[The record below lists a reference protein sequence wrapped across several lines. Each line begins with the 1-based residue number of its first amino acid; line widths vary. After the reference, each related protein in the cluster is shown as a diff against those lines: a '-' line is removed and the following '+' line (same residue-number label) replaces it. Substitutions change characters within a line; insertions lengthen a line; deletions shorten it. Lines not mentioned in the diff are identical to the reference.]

1 MKRSKS
7 RIHLVG
13 GEMKMGIFCSGI
25 VWGALLILFGISLIL
40 KYTLNIDIPVI
51 RIFFA
56 LFLIY
61 LGVKVILGGF
71 RKEPTGPNVFFS
83 QRKVD
88 FANKDGEYNVVF
100 GKGVIDLTGIPF
112 KDKDM
117 TIVANTVFGS
127 STVKIKRNVPTL
139 VRANAAFGNAKLP
152 DGNTAAVGTYLY
164 KNKAYQEGKPCLTLN
179 INVVFGE
186 FDLVEE

>member
-1 MKRSKS
+1 
-7 RIHLVG
+7 
-13 GEMKMGIFCSGI
+13 MGIFFSGI

-61 LGVKVILGGF
+61 LGVKIIFGGF
-71 RKEPTGPNVFFS
+71 HKEQAGPNVFFHCRNV
-83 QRKVD
+83 Q
-88 FANKDGEYNVVF
+88 AAAKDGEYNVVF
-100 GKGVIDLTGIPF
+100 GKGVIDLTGVPF
-112 KDKDM
+112 KGQDM
-117 TIVANTVFGS
+117 TVAANTVFGS
-127 STVKIKRNVPTL
+127 STVKIKKDIPTL

-179 INVVFGE
+179 LNVVFGE
-186 FDLVEE
+186 FDLLEE